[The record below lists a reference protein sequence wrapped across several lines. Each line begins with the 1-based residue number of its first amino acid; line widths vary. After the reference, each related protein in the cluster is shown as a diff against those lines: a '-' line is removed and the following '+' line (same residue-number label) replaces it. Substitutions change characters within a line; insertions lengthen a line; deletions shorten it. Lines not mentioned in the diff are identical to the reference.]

1 MPRGERSFLPY
12 LRAARNLGRLRNDP
26 ALAPRQA
33 QFRIKLRFWSQVC
46 ADNLHL
52 PARTLPALLRLV
64 LRTAELTLI
73 ALVAEAVMVLPMAL
87 YFHRARSEEH
97 TSEL

>member
-1 MPRGERSFLPY
+1 MDTRSQEILAIVAIAGIAMPLGERSFLPY

-26 ALAPRQA
+26 ALLPRHA
-33 QFRIKLRFWSQVC
+33 QFRLKLRFWSEAC

-64 LRTAELTLI
+64 LRAAELALI
-73 ALVAEAVMVLPMAL
+73 ALVAEAV
-87 YFHRARSEEH
+87 
-97 TSEL
+97 